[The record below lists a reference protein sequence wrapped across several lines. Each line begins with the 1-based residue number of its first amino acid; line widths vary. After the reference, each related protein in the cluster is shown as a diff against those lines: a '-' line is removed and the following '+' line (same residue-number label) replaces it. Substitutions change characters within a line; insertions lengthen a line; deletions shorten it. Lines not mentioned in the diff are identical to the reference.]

1 MTEKE
6 RYALALTL
14 LADELAER
22 VVQKLVERQK
32 RALVVFTGSDMGAR
46 SALHS
51 LEGLREE
58 GFTYRAL
65 MTRSAAAILGTDPV
79 RAALAPEELWVE
91 TPGQSPEV
99 LTTRYDTILV
109 PTLTVNTAAHV
120 ANCMADTP
128 AAAIVLDGLMK
139 GKNVVIAVDG
149 ACPDAPERAR
159 RGFRMTQPLKAALR
173 GNLEKL
179 QAYGARMT
187 TSDRLRED
195 ALRAIHSFLPG
206 GQAPAEP
213 SGPEPSSGSG
223 HPTIRPAMTGK
234 VLSVKAV
241 NTAPQGAVI
250 IAPKGTIVTA
260 LASDEARRRGVTIR
274 IEP

>member
-1 MTEKE
+1 
-6 RYALALTL
+6 
-14 LADELAER
+14 
-22 VVQKLVERQK
+22 
-32 RALVVFTGSDMGAR
+32 
-46 SALHS
+46 
-51 LEGLREE
+51 
-58 GFTYRAL
+58 
-65 MTRSAAAILGTDPV
+65 
-79 RAALAPEELWVE
+79 
-91 TPGQSPEV
+91 
-99 LTTRYDTILV
+99 
-109 PTLTVNTAAHV
+109 
-120 ANCMADTP
+120 
-128 AAAIVLDGLMK
+128 
-139 GKNVVIAVDG
+139 
-149 ACPDAPERAR
+149 
-159 RGFRMTQPLKAALR
+159 MTQPLKAALR

-187 TSDRLRED
+187 TSDRLQED

-206 GQAPAEP
+206 GQVPAEP

-274 IEP
+274 FES

>member
-46 SALHS
+46 SALDR
-51 LEGLREE
+51 LRELREE

-159 RGFRMTQPLKAALR
+159 RGFRMTQPLKAVLR
-173 GNLEKL
+173 SNLEKL

-195 ALRAIHSFLPG
+195 ALRAIHSFLPA
-206 GQAPAEP
+206 GQVTA
-213 SGPEPSSGSG
+213 EPSSGSG
-223 HPTIRPAMTGK
+223 RATIRPAMTGK

-260 LASDEARRRGVTIR
+260 LASDEARRRGVTIQ